1 VHIARGILRSSI
13 VKMRCATGQMLAVA
27 PNTLSI
33 QQAYQ
38 LRTIDISMSAA
49 LWQLVPTRNWVTTYR
64 GVRVLIK
71 RNETGKPME
80 IGWYINGSEAE
91 SIPLDC
97 DEELAKE
104 IGTQVVDQRIP
115 VDEEWQQAEKKDR
128 EPDLS

>member
-1 VHIARGILRSSI
+1 
-13 VKMRCATGQMLAVA
+13 MLTVA

-33 QQAYQ
+33 QQPYQ

-49 LWQLVPTRNWVTTYR
+49 SWLAFPTRNWVTTYR
-64 GVRVLIK
+64 GVRVVIE
-71 RNETGKPME
+71 RNETSKPIE

-128 EPDLS
+128 EPDHS

>member
-1 VHIARGILRSSI
+1 MAACFPDAKLGYDLQRG
-13 VKMRCATGQMLAVA
+13 
-27 PNTLSI
+27 
-33 QQAYQ
+33 
-38 LRTIDISMSAA
+38 
-49 LWQLVPTRNWVTTYR
+49 
-64 GVRVLIK
+64 RVVIK

-104 IGTQVVDQRIP
+104 IGTQIVDQRIP
-115 VDEEWQQAEKKDR
+115 VDEEWQRAEKKDR